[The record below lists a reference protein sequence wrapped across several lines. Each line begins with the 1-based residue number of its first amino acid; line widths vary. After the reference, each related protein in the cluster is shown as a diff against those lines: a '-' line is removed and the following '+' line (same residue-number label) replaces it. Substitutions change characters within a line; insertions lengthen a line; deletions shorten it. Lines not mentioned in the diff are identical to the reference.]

1 MDSYLWRPEENLNVL
16 VVVKP
21 GFHALGCMAG
31 RIILYKDLGA
41 SLLLTRP
48 EVLLK
53 DVSVGVLVAT
63 LLASFLPFSSSLSG
77 TMTRWPS
84 LPLPKHPHTINFN
97 GCFTATQQHNKT
109 RNRKKLGILAFK
121 LRSVFP
127 R

>member
-16 VVVKP
+16 VVIKR

-48 EVLLK
+48 EMLLK

-63 LLASFLPFSSSLSG
+63 LLASFVAILLLFVRNNDKVAKLAITEAP
-77 TMTRWPS
+77 
-84 LPLPKHPHTINFN
+84 PH
-97 GCFTATQQHNKT
+97 Q
-109 RNRKKLGILAFK
+109 
-121 LRSVFP
+121 
-127 R
+127 